1 MPDVLMK
8 CGHRSQADSNGKPVC
23 LICIGLTENATIVDD
38 TITDETLKGR
48 KARCSYYGHKCNSEV
63 DSSLSLPFFSHRPD
77 KENDSY
83 YCGCY
88 GWD

>member
-8 CGHRSQADSNGKPVC
+8 CGHRSQTEKDGNPIC
-23 LICIGLTENATIVDD
+23 LICIGIHEGATIVDESV
-38 TITDETLKGR
+38 TDETLKGR
-48 KARCSYYGHKCNSEV
+48 KARCSYYGSKCHSEEP
-63 DSSLSLPFFSHRPD
+63 SSLSLAFFSHRPD
-77 KENDSY
+77 KEYDSY